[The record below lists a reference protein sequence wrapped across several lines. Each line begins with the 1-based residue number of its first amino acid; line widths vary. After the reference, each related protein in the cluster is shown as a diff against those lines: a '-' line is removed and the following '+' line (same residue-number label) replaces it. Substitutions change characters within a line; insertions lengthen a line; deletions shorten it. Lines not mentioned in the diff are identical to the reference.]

1 MKVIIRVSPGIFAVA
16 CWIEAVGCAP
26 QISVAA
32 SSNSTSGEGG
42 SHASS
47 VGAGGTASGG
57 PDDGGASDG
66 SAPLLG
72 VKYTVAADYSD
83 VAWDSA
89 RNHVFLSGVNDGLV
103 RVFDL
108 KSSTSTSV
116 TVGHRAEHL
125 HFDSKLDLV
134 FVSIAIKRD
143 AGGRSED
150 RGRACAQ

>member
-1 MKVIIRVSPGIFAVA
+1 M
-16 CWIEAVGCAP
+16 GCAP

-42 SHASS
+42 FHASS

-57 PDDGGASDG
+57 LDDGGASDG

-108 KSSTSTSV
+108 NSSTSTSV